1 MTTTCSICDEKT
13 NHRNHAPINCPYCT
27 YQACKQCCETYVLD
41 QSIAKCM
48 NPSCG
53 KEWSRKF
60 LVEKFP
66 KTFITG
72 SWKKHR
78 ERILFEKELAL
89 LPATQAL
96 IEQRR
101 EDATRCLEIAKE
113 IAEITENIRKLQR
126 KRNRLQD
133 ETFAISRGTRAV
145 KTHKT
150 FIRACPVEDCR
161 GFLSTQWKCGLCDT
175 YTCPDC
181 HSIKGTKNVMHECK
195 PDDLATAQLL
205 DKDTKCC
212 PKCATGIFK
221 IEGCD
226 QMWCTQCHTAFSWKT
241 GEIQTRIHNPHF
253 YEWQRKNGSAVPREA
268 GDIQCGRELD
278 HRFSNN
284 LMLKMTKYLG
294 ILPKEKL
301 PEEVSSLLKEI
312 SRTIRSI
319 LHLREVQ
326 LDRYRVDHVEDNQDL
341 RLKYMEKDITKDEF
355 QIRIQRENK
364 KHDKK
369 QEMYDVLQLLITT
382 VTDIMYRIV
391 GQLDENNNVV
401 DLSLSNIKVILR
413 ETDAIIDYVNQCLA
427 DIAKTYNSKQKKIS
441 FYDDDNMCGNVLI
454 PHKV

>member
-1 MTTTCSICDEKT
+1 
-13 NHRNHAPINCPYCT
+13 
-27 YQACKQCCETYVLD
+27 
-41 QSIAKCM
+41 
-48 NPSCG
+48 
-53 KEWSRKF
+53 
-60 LVEKFP
+60 
-66 KTFITG
+66 
-72 SWKKHR
+72 
-78 ERILFEKELAL
+78 
-89 LPATQAL
+89 
-96 IEQRR
+96 
-101 EDATRCLEIAKE
+101 
-113 IAEITENIRKLQR
+113 
-126 KRNRLQD
+126 
-133 ETFAISRGTRAV
+133 
-145 KTHKT
+145 
-150 FIRACPVEDCR
+150 
-161 GFLSTQWKCGLCDT
+161 
-175 YTCPDC
+175 
-181 HSIKGTKNVMHECK
+181 MHECK

-253 YEWQRKNGSAVPREA
+253 YEWQRKNGSVPREA

-301 PEEVSSLLKEI
+301 PEEVSRLLKEI

-341 RLKYMEKDITKDEF
+341 RLKYMEKEITKDEF

-454 PHKV
+454 PHKI